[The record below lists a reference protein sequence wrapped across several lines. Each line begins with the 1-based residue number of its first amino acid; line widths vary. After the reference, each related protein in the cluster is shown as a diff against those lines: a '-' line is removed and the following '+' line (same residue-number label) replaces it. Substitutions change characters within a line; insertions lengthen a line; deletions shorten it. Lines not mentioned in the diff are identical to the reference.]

1 MKSLLRGGSKGY
13 QSGLKKLELVIVV
26 HGLLVGGYRSEETF
40 LNIASLWEEVVLTV
54 ESRKFKVRV
63 FEFDP
68 SFSPKSVWADEDD
81 SSDSSSNSSDEETSK
96 SNSHKQSFALVKA
109 ISGENLFAAQDFSH
123 QKVDIDSELNVYVA
137 REHED
142 SDVGVGLSGAVG
154 EANLWE
160 LGQVAHVSSVPVT
173 NHKLSWEESVD
184 FANSVQEPPNVH
196 AKEVENSGYSFPE
209 TQKKRGDRALKKCK
223 KIRKTKVILEIVD
236 YSPTDSD
243 IARKHILTRAAR
255 KTLAIGKR
263 VGFQIIGNEEDVIED
278 LVELELQ
285 QD

>member
-1 MKSLLRGGSKGY
+1 M
-13 QSGLKKLELVIVV
+13 
-26 HGLLVGGYRSEETF
+26 
-40 LNIASLWEEVVLTV
+40 
-54 ESRKFKVRV
+54 
-63 FEFDP
+63 
-68 SFSPKSVWADEDD
+68 
-81 SSDSSSNSSDEETSK
+81 
-96 SNSHKQSFALVKA
+96 
-109 ISGENLFAAQDFSH
+109 
-123 QKVDIDSELNVYVA
+123 ELNVYVA

-184 FANSVQEPPNVH
+184 LANSVQEPPNVH

-209 TQKKRGDRALKKCK
+209 TYNYRH
-223 KIRKTKVILEIVD
+223 
-236 YSPTDSD
+236 
-243 IARKHILTRAAR
+243 IARKQILTRAVR

-263 VGFQIIGNEEDVIED
+263 VGFQFIGNKEDVIKD